1 MMMISA
7 QISLRPRLSI
17 KLHGVTNQNT
27 IKLLFRDMQILK
39 LPVNYD
45 VMLIKNALTTFF
57 FYDKPL

>member
-1 MMMISA
+1 MIMISA
-7 QISLRPRLSI
+7 KISFRPRLSI

-45 VMLIKNALTTFF
+45 FMLIKNAPTTFF
-57 FYDKPL
+57 LFDKPL